1 MKKFNKKLVAS
12 ALAVGLVFS
21 GIPFTSNAADNESN
35 ESADGY
41 KLVWEDDFTG
51 SSLDTSAWN
60 VEAHDPGWV
69 NAELQRYVSENDM
82 ADNIEVSEGKLKIYP
97 TVEEISGASTNIL
110 SGNSFDSTNWSTLV
124 ANWESD
130 GATADGSINIADGN
144 AVVAI
149 NDSGTQNWHVQV
161 KQDNLNI
168 VQGHSYKFTMK
179 ASSTAARKIEVAI
192 NDPEDKYYT
201 FGSSVPAIGEET
213 GEIVIEFTAEKT
225 TSTASL
231 QINMGLIN
239 GSVEDSGAATITL
252 SDVAINDLTAA
263 ESDSSEFNYKNYN
276 YTSGRINTQGK
287 KDFTYGKFVCR
298 ARVPEGKG
306 YLPAF
311 WLMASDETNYG
322 QWPQCG
328 EIDIMEVMGQE
339 TNKSYHTIHYGYDS
353 GSGHRQS
360 QGTLKVDSE
369 SDFSKEFHEYA
380 LEWLPGQLIWYVDG
394 TEVYRENDWF
404 TGKDAEGQL
413 TYPAP
418 FDQDFYVILNLAVG
432 GSWVGYPDEAAVNDM
447 NNQSFEIDYVKVYQ
461 KSEAEYK
468 ELEEKAE
475 KPEKTISYREPVNGN
490 YVVNGDFAK
499 DIKAEGAD
507 GDNWLLHVEN
517 DASGSTATV
526 ENNAITINSS
536 EVGGNTYSVQLKQ
549 EGIPMY
555 KGWKYNLS
563 FDASADLADGETRT
577 MIVDVEG
584 GEENGWARYLKDTT
598 VELSNKTQSYS
609 YDFTMD
615 SKTYHNGI
623 LEFNLGDQGSTAP
636 VTISNVTI
644 THVDGEEIKESTDKT
659 VRPDGNYVYNG
670 TFDQGEQ
677 RLGYWEVS
685 DEDKGSVSVTN
696 EKVNGKTSR
705 ELTVKVV
712 VPEGASEADPVVISQ
727 SELESFTE
735 GKFDFS
741 FDAYTPDGAE
751 DGLTAIV
758 ADRFEVHPKLTSE
771 KQNFDYTIKFDKEV
785 SKNHSNVIFK
795 FTKAGTYYLDN
806 VAIRENAM
814 IKNAKFDSNLAN
826 YEFGAYSP
834 GEATFGVDSITEGN
848 QNAFD
853 ATIKTVGNAD
863 WNIQLKQRGITLEK
877 GKSYKLTFDA
887 RATVDRTISV
897 VMQRDGAADDN
908 WAVYSGGNNVALTG
922 DWQTFELEFEMN
934 DETDTDSLF
943 SVSLGK
949 FDDIEADVAHHVFI
963 DNISLED
970 LSGSE
975 GSSEGTD
982 SNDVID
988 LGEPSDPDP
997 DTTTQD
1003 PANTTQ
1009 KPAASTAKTTQKQTN
1024 PAVKATP
1031 AKKSTG
1037 TKTSTPKASVTYKNE
1052 WVNGVW
1058 YNGSGKVDY
1067 LYKATWKYGK
1077 KGWYFEDSSKWYAKN
1092 QWQKID
1098 NKWYYFDSEGYM
1110 AYNEYRDG
1118 CWLGSDGAWV
1128 EAYSGGHW
1136 EKTRGKW
1143 WYTDNTGWYASN
1155 QYVWIDGI
1163 KYKFNKKGYLSNK

>member
-82 ADNIEVSEGKLKIYP
+82 ADNIKVNEGILSIYP
-97 TVEEISGASTNIL
+97 TAEEKATTGASGDAGLELISDNAIDDTWGITLANWGGDYIADADIDFSEGDATVVVRHPGTENWNIQLEKKGLSLTAGHNYRIAVTATSTVERSIEINLGTKVGDAFTYYGGSVNTIGAESSTVTFDISGEKIAATSDNGAFQLNLGKVGDETPASTI
-110 SGNSFDSTNWSTLV
+110 SITNVSLIDLD
-124 ANWESD
+124 APQ
-130 GATADGSINIADGN
+130 DGS
-144 AVVAI
+144 
-149 NDSGTQNWHVQV
+149 
-161 KQDNLNI
+161 
-168 VQGHSYKFTMK
+168 
-179 ASSTAARKIEVAI
+179 
-192 NDPEDKYYT
+192 
-201 FGSSVPAIGEET
+201 
-213 GEIVIEFTAEKT
+213 
-225 TSTASL
+225 
-231 QINMGLIN
+231 
-239 GSVEDSGAATITL
+239 
-252 SDVAINDLTAA
+252 
-263 ESDSSEFNYKNYN
+263 FNYKNYN

-499 DIKAEGAD
+499 DIKAEDAEGE
-507 GDNWLLHVEN
+507 NWLLHVEN
-517 DASGSTATV
+517 DALGSTAKV
-526 ENNAITINSS
+526 AKNAITINPTK
-536 EVGGNTYSVQLKQ
+536 VGGNTYSVQLKQ

-598 VELSNKTQSYS
+598 VKLSNKTQSYS

-615 SKTYHNGI
+615 AKTYHNGI
-623 LEFNLGDQGSTAP
+623 LEFNLGAQDSTAP
-636 VTISNVTI
+636 VTISNVKI
-644 THVDGEEIKESTDKT
+644 THVDGEEVQESNDKT

-677 RLGYWEVS
+677 RLGYWEIS
-685 DEDKGSVSVTN
+685 DEDKASVSVTN
-696 EKVNGKTSR
+696 EKVDGKTSR
-705 ELTVKVV
+705 ELTVKVE

-785 SKNHSNVIFK
+785 SRNHSNVIFK

-826 YEFGAYSP
+826 YEYGAYSP

-908 WAVYSGGNNVALTG
+908 WAVYSGGNNVALTSE
-922 DWQTFELEFEMN
+922 WQTFELEFEMN

-949 FDDIEADVAHHVFI
+949 FDDIEADVVHHVFI

-982 SNDVID
+982 SDDVID
-988 LGEPSDPDP
+988 LGEPTDPEP
-997 DTTTQD
+997 TEQKT
-1003 PANTTQ
+1003 AEQ
-1009 KPAASTAKTTQKQTN
+1009 KPAATTAKTTQKQTT
-1024 PAVKATP
+1024 PAVKAIP
-1031 AKKSTG
+1031 AKKSTE
-1037 TKTSTPKASVTYKNE
+1037 TKTSTPKASVTFRNE

-1058 YNGSGKVDY
+1058 YNNSGKVDY

-1136 EKTRGKW
+1136 ENTNGKW
-1143 WYTDNTGWYASN
+1143 WYADGKWYAKN
-1155 QYVWIDGI
+1155 QTIWIDGV
-1163 KYKFNKKGYLSNK
+1163 KYKFNKKGYLSKTYK